1 MSFNTFWTLWYHSL
15 NEKRWDLASYQKLIV
30 IKSPED
36 FWKVFNTIN
45 IKTGMLFLMRE
56 NTPPIWESPENIH
69 GGAWSFMVNSDKNI
83 ENVFHNIA
91 SGILGE
97 SLISNENY
105 MKLITG
111 LTVTPKSDSFIVKIW
126 TSKFHEQITFNQSY
140 LVDNVNNNMLFK
152 HHKKNLGMYK
162 KNNR

>member
-1 MSFNTFWTLWYHSL
+1 MPLNSFWTLWYHSL
-15 NEKRWDLASYQKLIV
+15 NEKRWDLSSYQKLVV
-30 IKSPED
+30 IKTPED
-36 FWKVFNTIN
+36 FWRVFSNIN

-56 NTPPIWESPENIH
+56 NTPPLWESPENIQ

-83 ENVFHNIA
+83 ENIFHNIA

-97 SLISNENY
+97 SLISNEKY

-111 LTVTPKSDSFIVKIW
+111 LTVTPKSNSFIVKIW
-126 TSKFHEQITFNQSY
+126 TSKYNDSIIFDQTY
-140 LVDNVNNNMLFK
+140 LAETANTNMLFK

-162 KNNR
+162 KK